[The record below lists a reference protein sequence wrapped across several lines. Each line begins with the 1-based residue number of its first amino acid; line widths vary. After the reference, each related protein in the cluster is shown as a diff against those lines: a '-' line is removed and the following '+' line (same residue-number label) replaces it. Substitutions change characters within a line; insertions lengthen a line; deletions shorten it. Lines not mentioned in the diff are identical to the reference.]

1 MEYATLNNGTKIPY
15 VGLGVFRLNDEK
27 AAYDT
32 VRMALDNGYRHI
44 DTASMYQNEEAV
56 GRAIRDSG
64 IRREEIFLTTKL
76 WNDDIRGKRAERAF
90 EESLSRLG

>member
-56 GRAIRDSG
+56 G
-64 IRREEIFLTTKL
+64 
-76 WNDDIRGKRAERAF
+76 
-90 EESLSRLG
+90 